1 MIPDLPLLHASAF
14 VLRIKPGMADEYR
27 RRHAA
32 VWPELVAAL
41 RDAGVVHYDI
51 YLDATGLRA
60 FGHMLRTTPSD
71 AAQPEHPEILRW
83 RAYMADVLEM
93 DDAMPQRDPI
103 EHVFQMIT

>member
-1 MIPDLPLLHASAF
+1 MTPDLSRLHASAF

-32 VWPELVAAL
+32 IWPELVAAL
-41 RDAGVVHYDI
+41 RESGVVHYDI

-60 FGHMLRTTPSD
+60 FGHMLRITPRD
-71 AAQPEHPEILRW
+71 AAQPEHPEVLRW

-93 DDAMPQRDPI
+93 DGELPQRDPI
-103 EHVFQMIT
+103 EHVFQMTT